1 MGVDKIMTDIEK
13 QHEIDL
19 LNTKDDNRDSSITL
33 WGVLILCGLFIVG
46 LFVGEFGYN
55 KNYLTP
61 ELIHSLG
68 GFLLG
73 SALMCIVQGLF
84 QKQVGKSKPNGSGGI
99 KP

>member
-1 MGVDKIMTDIEK
+1 MRDIEK

-33 WGVLILCGLFIVG
+33 WGVLLLCGLFIVG
-46 LFVGEFGYN
+46 LFVGEFAFN
-55 KNYLTP
+55 KKYLTP

-84 QKQVGKSKPNGSGGI
+84 QKQAGKSKTSGNGGTKS
-99 KP
+99 